1 MGSSTLCA
9 SLLRAPG
16 GSAGTTPPCWLRA
29 TCQAF
34 SLPGLSAAVSPLRE
48 EGEEEEEEEGGPV
61 KLKQAPVVIVF
72 AGPPSL
78 PPSPLLGSSLALPG
92 LIDVVMWRSP
102 GLGLKPRQVRDG
114 RSW

>member
-48 EGEEEEEEEGGPV
+48 EGEEEEEEEGVPV

-72 AGPPSL
+72 AG

-102 GLGLKPRQVRDG
+102 GLGLKPRQMRDG

>member
-1 MGSSTLCA
+1 
-9 SLLRAPG
+9 
-16 GSAGTTPPCWLRA
+16 
-29 TCQAF
+29 
-34 SLPGLSAAVSPLRE
+34 LSAAVSPLRE
-48 EGEEEEEEEGGPV
+48 EGEEEEEEGVPV

-72 AGPPSL
+72 AG